1 MDDLFEFRLIILVYG
16 GTFRIVYFLDYMWI
30 SRNVENYLEI
40 VVIKFL
46 VWCISKCFDVLKE
59 WEFVNKT
66 LVIKV
71 YEILKSFKLI
81 F

>member
-46 VWCISKCFDVLKE
+46 V
-59 WEFVNKT
+59 
-66 LVIKV
+66 
-71 YEILKSFKLI
+71 
-81 F
+81 